1 MNKKFQ
7 DMTLNEYLSLL
18 GSTKPAP
25 GGGAAAA
32 FVAAEACALGEMV
45 CRLVSHHESVGDFRD
60 KAESYVDV
68 FVMARAIFLDLMDD
82 DAANFKALMDLW
94 KKKDTPKA
102 VMEEAFKK
110 SAEAPWQMGSA
121 MTDLL
126 PAFTELIHH
135 APKLLLTDAVLAAE
149 QAISAIRGAELN
161 VKINT
166 KYIKDDIYIHETE
179 ESMEEWEHAISAIE
193 AVLTYQVTL

>member
-1 MNKKFQ
+1 
-7 DMTLNEYLSLL
+7 
-18 GSTKPAP
+18 
-25 GGGAAAA
+25 
-32 FVAAEACALGEMV
+32 
-45 CRLVSHHESVGDFRD
+45 
-60 KAESYVDV
+60 
-68 FVMARAIFLDLMDD
+68 
-82 DAANFKALMDLW
+82 
-94 KKKDTPKA
+94 
-102 VMEEAFKK
+102 
-110 SAEAPWQMGSA
+110 MGSA

>member
-1 MNKKFQ
+1 
-7 DMTLNEYLSLL
+7 
-18 GSTKPAP
+18 
-25 GGGAAAA
+25 
-32 FVAAEACALGEMV
+32 
-45 CRLVSHHESVGDFRD
+45 
-60 KAESYVDV
+60 
-68 FVMARAIFLDLMDD
+68 MDD

-149 QAISAIRGAELN
+149 QAVSAIRGAELN